1 MTDNEPPKM
10 NLQRHVLLA
19 SDAPDN
25 CLHGTPV
32 MLGIDEA
39 GRGPVMGP
47 MVYGAAYW
55 PVDENAAMSA
65 LGFDDSK
72 ALSIES
78 REALFNKMKENE
90 RLGWIV
96 RLISA
101 AEISDKMQ
109 RQTSN
114 LNEISRDAAIQLIKE
129 VQAKGVNVKQVF
141 VDTVGDPK
149 WYENFLTKHF
159 HGTIEFR
166 VAKKA
171 DSLFKVVSAAS
182 IAAKVTRDRVISD
195 WEWETPSLTL
205 SKEFG
210 SGYPSD
216 PRTKAWLTESMDP
229 VFAFPNI
236 VRFSWGT
243 IEPFFAKATPVDW
256 PFMRE
261 LEKDDAPVG
270 TQAITSFF
278 QTKASPAS
286 GKGDA
291 NAAVARADFFKER
304 HMHVVNDF

>member
-1 MTDNEPPKM
+1 MTDDAATM
-10 NLQRHVLLA
+10 NLQRRELVA

-72 ALSIES
+72 ALSLES
-78 REALFNKMKENE
+78 REALFLKMKEND

-149 WYENFLTKHF
+149 WYEAFLTKHF

-182 IAAKVTRDRVISD
+182 IAAKVTRDRVITD

-216 PRTKAWLTESMDP
+216 PRTKSWLTDSMDP

-261 LEKDDAPVG
+261 LEKEDAPVG

-278 QTKASPAS
+278 QAKA
-286 GKGDA
+286 A
-291 NAAVARADFFKER
+291 NGERNGSAKPKAARAEFFR
-304 HMHVVNDF
+304 QRQMHVVNDF